1 MKKYFFI
8 SLINVLV
15 TYSQEIPNQM
25 IEYKL
30 QDIAFNKGL
39 GWEKLTHFSPM
50 RYQNINFEKNNNII
64 YNNNDSV
71 VFNSKIGLFTKNNGF
86 LAYATI
92 ISSFKKYFYT
102 YFYPRLSNEN
112 NLIANFSG
120 KELNKSRIGIKYS
133 DINFSGIGF
142 QNEWSIL
149 QLGRGREAWGAGDD
163 IQLVLNK
170 NTKSYDYFKLGL
182 FFKNLR
188 FKYMHGFLESDSQ
201 AINRYIS
208 AHGIEWYNDKNL
220 IISLSEIVIYSGQNR
235 PIDFSY
241 LNPFNSHLEIEFNDR
256 QNSLGFNSGNAVWQL
271 SFDWM
276 INKTLRISTNLL
288 VDELVIDAS
297 QRDQEKS
304 HGLAASSKM
313 TYNTNLNKNNLFLYV
328 MFGAVGKNTFRHSIG
343 SNNFVQRS
351 DPLGP
356 KYGSDAMELK
366 VGSTLY
372 SMDSYIIDIYL
383 RSQEIG
389 ENSIINDP
397 YKPYE
402 NYKTG
407 KFPSGVTQKNTYLN
421 INFEQW
427 NKKDRNRRFY
437 FNVQNK
443 INTNS
448 KIDTEFNVGFDFYRN
463 LISKG
468 SY

>member
-271 SFDWM
+271 SFDYLIKENIRM
-276 INKTLRISTNLL
+276 SGNYLF
-288 VDELVIDAS
+288 DEFII
-297 QRDQEKS
+297 DQEQKDE
-304 HGLAASSKM
+304 GKEAAKAYSFKFVYTPLLTKDS
-313 TYNTNLNKNNLFLYV
+313 FLSFNASV
-328 MFGAVGKNTFRHSIG
+328 ISVGTNTFKHEYG
-343 SNNFVQRS
+343 NNNFVQRNR
-351 DPLGP
+351 PLGWVI
-356 KYGSDAMELK
+356 GSDSREIQTGINWLYRNRIISSLCI
-366 VGSTLY
+366 GSRL
-372 SMDSYIIDIYL
+372 
-383 RSQEIG
+383 IG
-389 ENSIINDP
+389 EKNLINNLYGP
-397 YKPYE
+397 YADYFNEP
-402 NYKTG
+402 
-407 KFPSGVTQKNTYLN
+407 FPSGSIEEISFGSAILQWWYKPN
-421 INFEQW
+421 ISIISEFEINNS
-427 NKKDRNRRFY
+427 NKKGNNIEFSFGIDIFY
-437 FNVQNK
+437 
-443 INTNS
+443 
-448 KIDTEFNVGFDFYRN
+448 G
-463 LISKG
+463 ISTKL
-468 SY
+468 